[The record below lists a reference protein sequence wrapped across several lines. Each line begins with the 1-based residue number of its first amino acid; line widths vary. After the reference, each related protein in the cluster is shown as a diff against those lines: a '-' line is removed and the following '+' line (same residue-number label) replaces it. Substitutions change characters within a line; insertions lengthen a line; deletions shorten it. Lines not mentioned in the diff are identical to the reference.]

1 MQTFDI
7 VKRLSPKMTFRT
19 KSIVD
24 AFDLDVNHIDEHFK
38 GEIDIDG
45 RSWNV
50 GLIVGGSGTGKST
63 IAREI
68 FGDCIFS
75 EFKSGDGAVIDDM
88 PQSVSVKEIEKAF
101 TSVGFASPPSW
112 LKPYNVLSNGE
123 KMRVQLAYCL
133 LSGKSP
139 FCFDEFTSVVNR
151 EVAKTTSVAIAK
163 ATRKANKQFIDVSC
177 HDDIVNWLEPDWVYN
192 TDEHRFF
199 FAQVKSNDPR
209 CNLTYM
215 KWGAKIKKTCGVFFE
230 SITI

>member
-101 TSVGFASPPSW
+101 T
-112 LKPYNVLSNGE
+112 
-123 KMRVQLAYCL
+123 R
-133 LSGKSP
+133 
-139 FCFDEFTSVVNR
+139 
-151 EVAKTTSVAIAK
+151 
-163 ATRKANKQFIDVSC
+163 
-177 HDDIVNWLEPDWVYN
+177 
-192 TDEHRFF
+192 
-199 FAQVKSNDPR
+199 
-209 CNLTYM
+209 
-215 KWGAKIKKTCGVFFE
+215 
-230 SITI
+230 